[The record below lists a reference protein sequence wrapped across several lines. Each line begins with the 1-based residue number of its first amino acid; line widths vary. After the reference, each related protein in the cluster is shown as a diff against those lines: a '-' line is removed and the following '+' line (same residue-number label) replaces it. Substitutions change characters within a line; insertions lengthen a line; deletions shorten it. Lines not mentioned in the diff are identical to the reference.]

1 MRRILTNS
9 PILFAVKMPQAVT
22 NVDRERLISCFERD
36 EDYVNLAA
44 SLGINRRTAH
54 GIITTFVRTG
64 RRQQLTR
71 GGSTRRVFTEEMRE
85 ALVQFVEDKPTATLN
100 EMRVKLLELFPHS
113 PVSNTTISRN
123 LDASLITLKLLRT
136 TPTSW
141 NMAEVKEER
150 HAFAEWMVAAG
161 IHKNLIFVDECGYN
175 LWTART
181 QGRSARGARAV
192 RVACSQR
199 GQNLTLCLAV
209 SPSYGL
215 VHHMLLTGGMSKDRF
230 SDFVGELSQL
240 LHEEARVCVIY
251 DNAPPHRD
259 PPGLQKDDHEQRALP
274 RYSPFLNIA
283 ENAISALKSAVKRR
297 LTEPGLA
304 VELSDQQAAQLNG
317 RSLHQHRLSI
327 LRGIIESELPVITQ
341 QKCRNW
347 YEHMT
352 PYLPR
357 CMQRADILT

>member
-1 MRRILTNS
+1 
-9 PILFAVKMPQAVT
+9 
-22 NVDRERLISCFERD
+22 
-36 EDYVNLAA
+36 
-44 SLGINRRTAH
+44 
-54 GIITTFVRTG
+54 
-64 RRQQLTR
+64 
-71 GGSTRRVFTEEMRE
+71 MRE
-85 ALVQFVEDKPTATLN
+85 ALVEYVEEKPTATLN

-113 PVSNTTISRN
+113 PVSTTTVSRN

-141 NMAEVKEER
+141 NTAEVKEER
-150 HAFAEWMVAAG
+150 GVFAEWMVAAG

-181 QGRSARGARAV
+181 QGRSIQGTRAV

-215 VHHMLLTGGMSKDRF
+215 VHYMLFTGGMTKERF
-230 SDFVGELSQL
+230 SDFLGELSQL
-240 LHEEARVCVIY
+240 LHEEPRVCVIY

-259 PPGLQKDDHEQRALP
+259 TPTLQHDDHDQRALP
-274 RYSPFLNIA
+274 RYSPFLNIT
-283 ENAISALKSAVKRR
+283 ENSISALKSAVKRR

-304 VELSDQQAAQLNG
+304 LQLNDREAAASNG
-317 RSLHQHRLSI
+317 RSLHQQRLSI
-327 LRGIIESELPVITQ
+327 LRSIIEAELPVITQ
-341 QKCRNW
+341 RKCRNW

-352 PYLPR
+352 TYLPR
-357 CMQRADILT
+357 CIQRADILT